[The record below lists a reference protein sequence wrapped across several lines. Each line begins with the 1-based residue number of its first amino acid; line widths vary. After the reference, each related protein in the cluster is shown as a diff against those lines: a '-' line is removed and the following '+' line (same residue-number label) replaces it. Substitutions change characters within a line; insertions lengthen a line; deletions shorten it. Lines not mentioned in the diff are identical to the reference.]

1 MLCTPVAAQQEVI
14 MKELCLP
21 YARYYAGGWVLVEE
35 SGKEGDPP
43 PTRWF
48 SKHHICKRKAFI

>member
-14 MKELCLP
+14 MKELCLL

-43 PTRWF
+43 PTRWS